1 MTIAVNFSQQLLA
14 AFPLYEVKVN
24 TPEFKYYLHD
34 VHHFFESRKKWLQ
47 ENKEVII
54 SRPKQQPEDTEV
66 KPLRLIPFL
75 TFVYARTNNI
85 TVTPMSDDYS
95 GVASAPT
102 LADLALSQAMTSVQE
117 SFNRISLKKT
127 SLHDSSAP
135 AFPYYA
141 AVNISQ
147 DTIHA
152 VFPVKSMFSSSD
164 QMVNRNFADA
174 CFRYTS
180 FSTFTGIDEYILA
193 VEKFY
198 QLLKKEDYISVF
210 QPKTDE
216 QFDLKTYLSLVY
228 AGNHGIRPV
237 FYNAEDAIAE
247 LPDSPLAHQAKKVN
261 LAFAALV

>member
-24 TPEFKYYLHD
+24 TREFKHYLHD
-34 VHHFFESRKKWLQ
+34 IHHFFESKQKWLQ
-47 ENKEVII
+47 EDKEVII

-85 TVTPMSDDYS
+85 TVTPKSDDYS
-95 GVASAPT
+95 DVASAPT
-102 LADLALSQAMTSVQE
+102 LADLSLSQAMTSVQE
-117 SFNRISLKKT
+117 SFKRISRQ
-127 SLHDSSAP
+127 DSSGP

-164 QMVNRNFADA
+164 QMINRNFADA